1 MRRFPLLLLLPL
13 ALLAASCGG
22 GGGDSGGSIS
32 EQDAAVVN
40 GTHITR
46 SELDRLVRQYKCS
59 YDLQKRAFPKPGSA
73 SYQAVQSQALQALV
87 ERTELAQQAPDLD
100 ASVSQKQVDERLE
113 QLKKRYFGGSEK
125 RYRTALRRQCITDS
139 EVRTQVRAELLS
151 AAIYKKV
158 TGKATVS
165 AGDVEAY
172 YNSHKGTY
180 TQQPSRVVRH
190 ILVKDK
196 ALADKLYRQL
206 AGGAAFAALA
216 KKYSLDPAS
225 KTQGGQLTATKGHT
239 VPEFDKVAFALKTG
253 ATSKPVHTQYGWH
266 IVQALK
272 PATPRKTTPLSQVKE
287 SIRQQL
293 LQQKRTNAIRAW
305 LDGVKKEY
313 ASKVTYATGLA
324 PATTSTPTTTTTG

>member
-22 GGGDSGGSIS
+22 GGGDSGAIS
-32 EQDAAVVN
+32 SQDAAVVD

-46 SELDRLVRQYKCS
+46 SELDRLVGQYKCG
-59 YDLQKRAFPKPGSA
+59 YELQKRAFPKPGSA
-73 SYQAVQSQALQALV
+73 AYQAVQSQALQSLV
-87 ERTELAQQAPDLD
+87 ERAELAQQAPKVG
-100 ASVSQKQVDERLE
+100 ASVSQKQVDDRLK
-113 QLKKRYFGGSEK
+113 QLKKQFYGGSEK
-125 RYRTALRRQCITDS
+125 RYQTELKRQCITDS
-139 EVRTQVRAELLS
+139 EVKTQVGAELLS

-165 AGDVEAY
+165 DADVKAY
-172 YNSHKGTY
+172 YASNQGTY

-196 ALADKLYRQL
+196 ALADKLYGQL
-206 AGGAAFAALA
+206 KGGADFASLA
-216 KKYSLDPAS
+216 KKYSQDPGS
-225 KTQGGQLTATKGHT
+225 KTQGGQLTITKGQT
-239 VPEFDKVAFALKTG
+239 VPQFDKAAFALKTG

-266 IVQALK
+266 IIQALK
-272 PATPRKTTPLSQVKE
+272 PATPAKKTPLSQVKE

-293 LQQKRTNAIRAW
+293 LQQKRTKAIQTW

-324 PATTSTPTTTTTG
+324 PATTSTSTTTTG